1 MGIALFKIKL
11 MPESTSIDLIKL
23 QDFIKEAIERI
34 GGKATDFEEQDI
46 AFGLKAL
53 IVGVRISED
62 IDGNKIE
69 EVLAK
74 LEGVSSLDIIDYRRA
89 IN

>member
-1 MGIALFKIKL
+1 MGIALFQIKV
-11 MPESTSIDLIKL
+11 MPESPEFNLEEIKNKAEKNISNL
-23 QDFIKEAIERI
+23 T
-34 GGKATDFEEQDI
+34 GKITGFEERPI

-53 IVGVRISED
+53 IVSIRISED

-69 EVLAK
+69 EALK
-74 LEGVSSLDIIDYRRA
+74 SIEGVSSIDIIDYRRA

>member
-11 MPESTSIDLIKL
+11 MPESTSVDLIKL
-23 QDFIKEAIERI
+23 QDFVKEAIDRV

-74 LEGVSSLDIIDYRRA
+74 IEGVSSLDIIDYRRA